1 MSRSGA
7 ISAPGKMMVVGEYA
21 VLRGAQAV
29 VAAVDRRAFVGWSG
43 ETGQISLPPEVVAA
57 RREAEARLGTLPG
70 GLAFDPAALRSSDK
84 KLGLGSS
91 AAGAAAA
98 AGAVY
103 HAHGHDLTRQA
114 TREAVLACAF
124 AGHAAVAPRG
134 SGADVAASVLGGYVS
149 FKRSFGAPQPQPGS
163 VWGPNAPF
171 EAASVA
177 WPAALL
183 TRVVWT
189 RQEARTSD
197 FLDRVEALASRDPAT
212 HELRMQE
219 LADLSAHFVERLQAG
234 DASAIPALASAYGE
248 AMGKLGEA
256 AGIGI
261 MTDTLKRTQ
270 ELADRAGGGA
280 KPSGAGGGDVA
291 LAFFADAESA
301 ERFVTSC
308 SASGLEVLSMALG
321 AEGVRSESEIVP

>member
-29 VAAVDRRAFVGWSG
+29 VAAVDRRAFVRWTGPEGSG
-43 ETGQISLPPEVVAA
+43 SLPPEVSAA
-57 RREAEARLGTLPG
+57 RAQAEAALGALPE
-70 GLAFDPAALRSSDK
+70 GLAFDPSALRSADK

-103 HAHGHDLTRQA
+103 HAHGHDLQHEPTRQA
-114 TREAVLACAF
+114 VLRCAF

-134 SGADVAASVLGGYVS
+134 SGADVAAAVLGGYVS
-149 FKRSFGAPQPQPGS
+149 FRKLIGR
-163 VWGPNAPF
+163 NAPF
-171 EAASVA
+171 EAGRLA
-177 WPAALL
+177 WPESLV

-189 RQEARTSD
+189 GQEARTSD
-197 FLDRVEALASRDPAT
+197 FLDRVESLARQDPAT
-212 HELRMQE
+212 HDLAMERLAE
-219 LADLSAHFVERLQAG
+219 LAGRFVERLQAG
-234 DASAIPALASAYGE
+234 DAAAIPALASAYGE

-291 LAFFADAESA
+291 LAFFADPESA
-301 ERFVTSC
+301 QRFVTSC

-321 AEGVRSESEIVP
+321 AEGVRSESETL

>member
-1 MSRSGA
+1 
-7 ISAPGKMMVVGEYA
+7 MMVVGEYA
-21 VLRGAQAV
+21 VLRGARAV
-29 VAAVDRRAFVGWSG
+29 VAAVDRRAFVAWAG
-43 ETGQISLPPEVVAA
+43 ETGPNSLPPEVVAA
-57 RREAEARLGTLPG
+57 RREAEARLGALPG
-70 GLAFDPAALRSSDK
+70 GLAFDPAALRSADK

-103 HAHGHDLTRQA
+103 HVHGHDLTREAARQ
-114 TREAVLACAF
+114 AVLECAF

-149 FKRSFGAPQPQPGS
+149 FKRLFGAPQPPQPQPGS

-171 EAASVA
+171 EAASLA
-177 WPAALL
+177 WPEALL

-197 FLDRVEALASRDPAT
+197 FLDRVEALASQDPAT
-212 HELRMQE
+212 HERRMQE
-219 LADLSAHFVERLQAG
+219 LAELSARFVERLQAG
-234 DASAIPALASAYGE
+234 DSAAIPPLASAYGE

-291 LAFFADAESA
+291 LAFFADPESA

-321 AEGVRSESEIVP
+321 AEGVRSESETIP